1 MNPIALRRLA
11 HSLWRRGI
19 PLLPS
24 VVDAF
29 LFALCGAR
37 VKHRT
42 SIGSGSVL
50 GHGGNGIVIH
60 PDVVIGKRVMICQQV
75 TIGRRGVDTTLPIVG
90 DDVYIGA
97 GAKILGPVRIGD
109 GAVIGANAVVLH
121 SIPSRCVAAG
131 VPARITRENVEI
143 GSVEPW

>member
-1 MNPIALRRLA
+1 MNPIAIHRLA
-11 HSLWRRGI
+11 NSLWRHGV
-19 PLLPS
+19 PVLPS
-24 VVDAF
+24 VLDAC

-37 VKHRT
+37 VTHCT
-42 SIGSGSVL
+42 SIGPGSVL

-60 PDVVIGKRVMICQQV
+60 PDVVIGQRVMICQQV
-75 TIGRRGVDTTLPIVG
+75 TIGRRGVDTTLPVVG
-90 DDVYIGA
+90 DDVFLGA

-109 GAVIGANAVVLH
+109 GAVVGANAVVLD
-121 SIPSRCVAAG
+121 SVPSHCVAAG